1 MTERL
6 RSAYEI
12 AWLLRQV
19 ESPETVVGWFI
30 GVNPELDDRPPALEI
45 ADRPAAVMQAAR
57 AFLVNG

>member
-1 MTERL
+1 
-6 RSAYEI
+6 
-12 AWLLRQV
+12 
-19 ESPETVVGWFI
+19 VVGWFI